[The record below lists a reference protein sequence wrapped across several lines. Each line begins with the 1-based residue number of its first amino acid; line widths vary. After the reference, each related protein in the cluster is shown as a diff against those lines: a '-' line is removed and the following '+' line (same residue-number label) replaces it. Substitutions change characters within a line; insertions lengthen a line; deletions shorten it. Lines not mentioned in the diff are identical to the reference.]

1 MATLQGVTLPWTASN
16 TLLDIDYIYRWSGEK
31 TISPLLAHL
40 QVEDQ
45 DELDTSGYE
54 TVAGIVWSMFGD
66 NWTRK
71 WDALTEDYAPLDN
84 YNMVE
89 KEDYTL
95 TDDSDTHVRGSA
107 SGNNS
112 YTSASHN
119 VYGYNSSAPVPASD
133 DSANT
138 STNTDMNTDYNND
151 RVMDRTLTR
160 RGNIGVTTSQQMLQS
175 ELDLRAYRFFEE
187 VYKDVDHIVA
197 LPIYDGE
204 LTGRIYG
211 GHSGG
216 SITAGVTSINGK
228 TGDVTLYG
236 SDIDLTLLISQTV
249 SDAISALNIGK
260 QAKPVILTDT
270 LLAGST
276 ALTFT
281 DSAIGDDSNID
292 IYFNKSGVD
301 MTSWDQTGTTLTLN
315 FNAYS
320 SDVIVTV
327 EVFNG

>member
-16 TLLDIDYIYRWSGEK
+16 TLLDLDYIYRWSGEK

-40 QVEDQ
+40 QVEGQ

-66 NWTRK
+66 NWVRK
-71 WDALTEDYAPLDN
+71 WDALNTDYAPLDN

-95 TDDSDTHVRGSA
+95 TDDSDTRVRGSA

-151 RVMDRTLTR
+151 RVMDRRLTR

-187 VYKDVDHIVA
+187 VYKDVDHVVA

-204 LTGRIYG
+204 LTGSVYG
-211 GHSGG
+211 GHTGG
-216 SITAGVTSINGK
+216 TGTAAVTSINGK
-228 TGDVTLYG
+228 TGDVTLFG
-236 SDIDLTLLISQTV
+236 SDIDLTTLISQSV
-249 SDAISALNIGK
+249 SDAISALNVGK
-260 QAKPVILTDT
+260 QSKPVILTGVLT
-270 LLAGST
+270 AGTTSM
-276 ALTFT
+276 TFT
-281 DSAIGDDSNID
+281 NSAIGDDSNID

-301 MTSWDQTGTTLTLN
+301 MTAWNQTGTTLTLT

-320 SDVIVTV
+320 SDVVVTV

>member
-16 TLLDIDYIYRWSGEK
+16 TLLDLDYIYRWSGEK

-40 QVEDQ
+40 QIEDQ

-66 NWTRK
+66 NWVRK
-71 WDALTEDYAPLDN
+71 WDALNEDYAPLDN

-89 KEDYTL
+89 NEDYTL
-95 TDDSDTHVRGSA
+95 TDDSDTRVQGSA

-138 STNTDMNTDYNND
+138 STNTDMNTDYNNE

-187 VYKDVDHIVA
+187 VYKDVDHVVA

-204 LTGRIYG
+204 LTGRVYG

-216 SITAGVTSINGK
+216 STTAGVTSINGK

-260 QAKPVILTDT
+260 QAKPVVLTAT
-270 LLAGST
+270 LEQGETTLVFNNA
-276 ALTFT
+276 
-281 DSAIGDDSNID
+281 AIGDDSNID
-292 IYFNKSGVD
+292 IYMNKSGVN
-301 MTSWDQTGTTLTLN
+301 MTGWSQTGTVLTLN
-315 FNAYS
+315 FEAFAE
-320 SDVIVTV
+320 DVLVTL
-327 EVFNG
+327 EVYNG

>member
-16 TLLDIDYIYRWSGEK
+16 TLLDLDYIYRWSGEK

-45 DELDTSGYE
+45 DELDASGYE

-71 WDALTEDYAPLDN
+71 WDALNTDYAPLDN

-107 SGNNS
+107 NGNNS

-138 STNTDMNTDYNND
+138 STNTNMNTDYNND

-187 VYKDVDHIVA
+187 VYKDVDHVVA

-216 SITAGVTSINGK
+216 SGTAAVTSINGK
-228 TGDVTLYG
+228 TGDVTLFG
-236 SDIDLTLLISQTV
+236 SDIDLTTLISQSV
-249 SDAISALNIGK
+249 SDAISALNVGK
-260 QAKPVILTDT
+260 QAKPVILTGVLT
-270 LLAGST
+270 EGETS
-276 ALTFT
+276 LTFT
-281 DSAIGDDSNID
+281 NDAIGDDSNID

-301 MTSWDQTGTTLTLN
+301 MTAWDQTGTTLTLT

-320 SDVIVTV
+320 SDVVVTV